1 MYWMDEVN
9 TIKKEVF
16 TIETNPREIY
26 GSLVSTGE
34 YVCVSIVGERI
45 FSVTPAEKQ
54 KRADNEREV
63 WICPGLIDL
72 QINGFAGYDLNR
84 ADADLEERV
93 EAIRQMTREVLRT
106 GTTSFCPTIITAGFE
121 QIHSSLTAI
130 RLACSRDP
138 IVDSCVL
145 GVHLEGPY
153 LSDQD
158 GPRGAHPREHI
169 KDPDWEE
176 FTAWQ
181 EASGGRIRMVTLAPE
196 RTGAVEMIRRLVQ
209 EGILVCIGHTA
220 ASHDEIIAAAD
231 AGARMSTHLGN
242 GAHAQLPRH
251 PNYIWS
257 QLSDDRLT
265 PGIISDGHHLHPS
278 VMKVMARAKNNQ
290 IVLVSDAVHLAHM
303 KPGIYKTH
311 VGGEVEL
318 LPSGRLQM
326 VADPLLLAGAAVSLA
341 DCVQTYM
348 RLTSASLHEAIRL
361 ATIMPARLIGE
372 PLLGQVRPNGM
383 ADLLT
388 FTLNPEDGRIDML
401 AVTKRGQTVY
411 SAAQE
416 NL

>member
-1 MYWMDEVN
+1 MHEMNE
-9 TIKKEVF
+9 ERVF

-26 GSLVSTGE
+26 GNLISTGE
-34 YVCVSIVGERI
+34 HVCVKIVGERI

-54 KRADNEREV
+54 KRSKSEKEV
-63 WICPGLIDL
+63 WISPGLIDL
-72 QINGFAGYDLNR
+72 QINGFAGYDLNM

-93 EAIRQMTREVLRT
+93 EVIRQMTREVLRT

-121 QIHSSLTAI
+121 QIHASLTAI

-145 GVHLEGPY
+145 GIHLEGPY

-158 GPRGAHPREHI
+158 GPRGAHPREYI

-181 EASGGRIRMVTLAPE
+181 KASGGRIRMVTLAPE
-196 RTGAVEMIRRLVQ
+196 RTGAIEMIRKLVQ

-220 ASHDEIIAAAD
+220 AVHDEIIAAVD

-242 GAHAQLPRH
+242 GAHAELPRH

-257 QLSDDRLT
+257 QLSEDRLT
-265 PGIISDGHHLHPS
+265 PGIISDGHHLHSS

-303 KPGIYKTH
+303 KPGLYKTH

-326 VADPLLLAGAAVSLA
+326 VANPLLLAGAAVSLA
-341 DCVQTYM
+341 DCVQTFM
-348 RLTSASLHEAIRL
+348 RLTLSELHEAIKL

-372 PLLGQVRPNGM
+372 PLLGQAEPNGL
-383 ADLLT
+383 ADMLT
-388 FTLNPEDGRIDML
+388 FTLNPDGRMNDLTVI
-401 AVTKRGQTVY
+401 KRGKTVY
-411 SAAQE
+411 SAASRDF
-416 NL
+416 